1 MTRDSRRFHRDFGTM
16 AVLCIGA
23 ISLAGGLLYLPN
35 RPTGPK
41 NLTTQRWA
49 RPSPRAD
56 SAKSSPSLPAEE
68 DGTEV
73 VPNPK
78 ATTIATPTVS
88 IEPVSTTTGR
98 KPIETES
105 TSPSAAPRSNFGP
118 ARLEGNGSVIVL
130 GREAMAALELS
141 QHPERLSKLIRR
153 GSLFTVPRGTAS
165 KLLQGNGLVTKVR
178 IMEGSMAGQEGWV
191 QPGQAQP
198 LSSANL
204 ANSSPTLPV
213 QEHGTGVALGPQGS
227 RLAAKATVSTTP
239 TIGERAIKADSASA
253 SAAPQ
258 SNSGP
263 GRLSGNGSVI
273 VLGREAVAALELS
286 QHPERLGK
294 LIQNGSLFT
303 VGRGTAIKVVQGNR
317 LGNRLV
323 IKVLIMN
330 GSKAGQEGWAP
341 TWPESP

>member
-1 MTRDSRRFHRDFGTM
+1 MSQHSRRFHRDFGTI

-23 ISLAGGLLYLPN
+23 ISLAGGLFYLPS
-35 RPTGPK
+35 RPPGPK

-88 IEPVSTTTGR
+88 IEPVSTTTGG

-105 TSPSAAPRSNFGP
+105 TSPSAAPGSNFGP

-130 GREAMAALELS
+130 GREAIAALELS

-191 QPGQAQP
+191 QPGQPQP

-204 ANSSPTLPV
+204 ANSSHTLPV
-213 QEHGTGVALGPQGS
+213 QKHGTGVALGPQKS

-239 TIGERAIKADSASA
+239 TIGERAIKADSTSA
-253 SAAPQ
+253 SATPQ

-263 GRLSGNGSVI
+263 RRLSGNGSVI
-273 VLGREAVAALELS
+273 VLGREAIAALELS
-286 QHPERLGK
+286 QHPERLNK

-303 VGRGTAIKVVQGNR
+303 VPRGTAIKLVQGNR

-323 IKVLIMN
+323 IKVLITN
-330 GSKAGQEGWAP
+330 GSKAGQEGWAQ
-341 TWPESP
+341 TWPISP

>member
-1 MTRDSRRFHRDFGTM
+1 MPVSSRLWQI

-23 ISLAGGLLYLPN
+23 MSLAGGLLYLPN

-41 NLTTQRWA
+41 NLTNQRRA

-88 IEPVSTTTGR
+88 IGPVSTTAR
-98 KPIETES
+98 KTTETES
-105 TSPSAAPRSNFGP
+105 TSPSAAPGSNFGP

-153 GSLFTVPRGTAS
+153 GSLFTVPRGTAI
-165 KLLQGNGLVTKVR
+165 KLLQGNGFVTKVR

-198 LSSANL
+198 LSLANL
-204 ANSSPTLPV
+204 ASSSPPLPV
-213 QEHGTGVALGPQGS
+213 QEHGTGVVLGPQGI
-227 RLAAKATVSTTP
+227 RLAAKAAVSTTP
-239 TIGERAIKADSASA
+239 TIGERAIKADSTSA

-286 QHPERLGK
+286 QHPERLSK

-303 VGRGTAIKVVQGNR
+303 VARGTAIKVVQGNR